1 MGVRGFVYGFIY
13 WLCAVIINIVIF
25 FRKRWQKNIVAPT
38 SVHIYYMDQGI
49 MFDADLRKLIFGKE
63 EIQILPQTAILLK
76 HFLEAPDYILKDE
89 EIKKIFWSDKSTM
102 DPRLH
107 NAISRLRRVFENVP
121 SIEIQRYE
129 NIGYQLQIRR
139 NK

>member
-1 MGVRGFVYGFIY
+1 MARLEELVRRIESNETGIDQLAGE
-13 WLCAVIINIVIF
+13 LKEAQ
-25 FRKRWQKNIVAPT
+25 RLVA
-38 SVHIYYMDQGI
+38 
-49 MFDADLRKLIFGKE
+49 FCREKLYA
-63 EIQILPQTAILLK
+63 T
-76 HFLEAPDYILKDE
+76 DE
-89 EIKKIFWSDKSTM
+89 EIKKIFWSDKSNN

>member
-1 MGVRGFVYGFIY
+1 MPKSTYYYEISKVDTVDF
-13 WLCAVIINIVIF
+13 
-25 FRKRWQKNIVAPT
+25 KNI
-38 SVHIYYMDQGI
+38 
-49 MFDADLRKLIFGKE
+49 KL
-63 EIQILPQTAILLK
+63 T
-76 HFLEAPDYILKDE
+76 E
-89 EIKKIFWSDKSTM
+89 EIKKIFWSDKSNN

>member
-1 MGVRGFVYGFIY
+1 
-13 WLCAVIINIVIF
+13 
-25 FRKRWQKNIVAPT
+25 
-38 SVHIYYMDQGI
+38 

-89 EIKKIFWSDKSTM
+89 EIKKIFWSDKSNN

-107 NAISRLRRVFENVP
+107 NAISRLRRVLRMFHLLRFKDMKILDINCKLE
-121 SIEIQRYE
+121 
-129 NIGYQLQIRR
+129 GT
-139 NK
+139 NKKL